1 MGLARSEKAA
11 GKQPAGQAA
20 AAAPAT
26 ELSLKDR
33 LDQIP
38 DDELR
43 EIVRLFVTP
52 GTKHNLYYAGG
63 VRLSPVLRK
72 LYAQYSFGLDSRGA
86 PRGLN
91 PTIRVV
97 RKAVEDMGCRWPH
110 RNSPI
115 HKQQKS

>member
-1 MGLARSEKAA
+1 M
-11 GKQPAGQAA
+11 
-20 AAAPAT
+20 
-26 ELSLKDR
+26 SL
-33 LDQIP
+33 Q
-38 DDELR
+38 
-43 EIVRLFVTP
+43 P